1 MSTQAEAATVSRLGQ
16 TIVVDAVVIGAGFA
30 GLRMLYELRRLG
42 LSTAVIEAAS
52 DVGGTW
58 YWNRYPGARTDSE
71 SWVYAYSFS
80 KELQNEWQ
88 WQERFPTQ
96 PEALSYLRHV
106 ADRFDLTRDITFRTR
121 VESAHYS
128 ADSKTWL
135 VSTDRGSKYRCRYL
149 ITAVGLLSLPY
160 KPPLPGLDDF
170 AGNWYVTGDWPHD
183 EVDFT
188 GKKVAVIGT
197 GATGVQVIPIIAH
210 TAEKVIVFQRTPN
223 YVLPARNYT
232 LTEDERKAIRVNYE
246 IIWDK
251 ARNHFFGF
259 PLNAAGRTIDDATPE
274 EQQRILDRGWEDGG
288 MKFLFEAFD
297 DIMVDARSNKIVAE
311 FVRNKIR
318 TLVKD
323 PRTAELLCPAY
334 PIGAKRLPLGHFY
347 YEAFNRDNVA
357 LVDVSTNAI
366 AGITADAIETQTDT
380 YPVDIVVFATGFD
393 AVTGQLTK
401 MDIRGVDDVSLR
413 NKWAE
418 GPRAHLGIGV
428 DGFPNMYMICGP
440 HTPFAN
446 IPVVIES
453 VVEWIGHAIEHIR
466 AEGAA
471 GLEATPEA
479 VEAWRRNVQTLIE
492 ATVLADGPNSWFLGR
507 NIPGKPNVTL
517 FYFGG
522 VGAYRGEIQATADN
536 GYDGFALL
544 QQ

>member
-1 MSTQAEAATVSRLGQ
+1 MSIQAEAAVHSRTGQ

-30 GLRMLYELRRLG
+30 GLGMLYELRQRG
-42 LSTAVIEAAS
+42 LSAAVIEAAS
-52 DVGGTW
+52 GVGGTW

-80 KELQNEWQ
+80 KELCDEWQ

-106 ADRFDLTRDITFRTR
+106 ADRFDLLRDITFSTR
-121 VESAHYS
+121 VESARYE
-128 ADSKTWL
+128 ADSQTWL
-135 VSTDRGSKYRCRYL
+135 VSTDRGSTYRCRYL

-160 KPPLPGLDDF
+160 QPPFAGLDGF
-170 AGNWYVTGDWPHD
+170 QGKWYLTGDWPHD

-197 GATGVQVIPIIAH
+197 GATGVQAIPIIAH
-210 TAEKVIVFQRTPN
+210 TAEQVIVFQRTPN

-232 LTEDERKAIRVNYE
+232 LTDDERKAIRINYDA
-246 IIWDK
+246 IWEK

-259 PLNAAGRTIDDATPE
+259 PLEPAGRTIDDATPE

-288 MKFLFEAFD
+288 MKFFFEAFD
-297 DIMVDARSNKIVAE
+297 DIMVDPRSNKIAAE

-318 TLVKD
+318 TIVKD
-323 PRTAELLCPAY
+323 PHTAELLCPSY

-357 LVDVSTNAI
+357 LVDVSADAI
-366 AGITADAIETQTDT
+366 AGVTSNAIQTQTAT
-380 YPVDIVVFATGFD
+380 YPVDIIVFATGFD
-393 AVTGQLTK
+393 AVTGQLTR
-401 MDIRGVDDVSLR
+401 MDIRGVDGVSLKD
-413 NKWAE
+413 KWAE
-418 GPRAHLGIGV
+418 GPRSHLGISV
-428 DGFPNMYMICGP
+428 DGFPNMYMLSGP

-446 IPVVIES
+446 IPVVIEA

-466 AEGAA
+466 TVGAVA
-471 GLEATPEA
+471 LEATPQA
-479 VEAWRRNVQTLIE
+479 VEQWRRNVATLVE

-507 NIPGKPNVTL
+507 NIPGKPNVPL

-522 VGAYRGEIQATADN
+522 VGAYRREIQAAADN
-536 GYDGFALL
+536 GYDGFTLL
-544 QQ
+544 RN